1 MVTLTITAK
10 IHFHYEMNL
19 IELTFILLK
28 PSLMISVGT
37 KVNYFAQIG
46 FIMEAI
52 FGSHPLHG

>member
-19 IELTFILLK
+19 SELTSILLK
-28 PSLMISVGT
+28 SSLMISVGI

-52 FGSHPLHG
+52 FGNNPLHG